1 MLHNV
6 RRGSAVMLQYEHLTE
21 DELLHVADEREQ
33 LTDEA
38 RLALDSEL
46 RRRSLST
53 SEIDTYKQK
62 CANDNKA
69 DELRRA
75 KRQVVHNVGLG
86 KKFFGKTNCRRDPS
100 GLFELC
106 ESTLWFVVLWF
117 PVYPIAT
124 YTVRRDLERWMGK
137 PFASTEIALGR
148 HPRNWEMILFTWVK
162 ASAFVLALR
171 LLFLIML
178 RHPAWLRHF

>member
-1 MLHNV
+1 
-6 RRGSAVMLQYEHLTE
+6 MLQYEHLTE
-21 DELLHVADEREQ
+21 DELLHVANEREQ

-46 RRRSLST
+46 RRRNLST
-53 SEIDTYKQK
+53 PEINSYKQK
-62 CANDNKA
+62 CADDNKA

-75 KRQVVHNVGLG
+75 RRQVIHNGGLG
-86 KKFFGKTNCRRDPS
+86 KKFLGTTNCRRDPS

-137 PFASTEIALGR
+137 VFASSEIALER

-162 ASAFVLALR
+162 ASVFVLALR
-171 LLFLIML
+171 LLFLIL
-178 RHPAWLRHF
+178 LHHPEWLRRLLK

>member
-1 MLHNV
+1 
-6 RRGSAVMLQYEHLTE
+6 
-21 DELLHVADEREQ
+21 LHVADERGQ

-46 RRRSLST
+46 RRRNLST
-53 SEIDTYKQK
+53 SEIDAYKRK
-62 CANDNKA
+62 CADDNAA

-75 KRQVVHNVGLG
+75 KRQVIHNVGLG
-86 KKFFGKTNCRRDPS
+86 KRFFGKTNCCRDPS

-137 PFASTEIALGR
+137 AFASTEVALER
-148 HPRNWEMILFTWVK
+148 RPRNWEMILLTWVK
-162 ASAFVLALR
+162 AAALVLAIR
-171 LLFLIML
+171 LIFLIL
-178 RHPAWLRHF
+178 LHYPEWLRRLFKFQ